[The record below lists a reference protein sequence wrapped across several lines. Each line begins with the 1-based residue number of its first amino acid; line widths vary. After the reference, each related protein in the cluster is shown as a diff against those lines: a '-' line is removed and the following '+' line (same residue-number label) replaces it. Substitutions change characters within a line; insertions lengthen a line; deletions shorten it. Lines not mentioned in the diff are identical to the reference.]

1 MTKRNLMLV
10 FLVLA
15 LVATFCLAACHTEEE
30 VTLVEIKI
38 VSNPTKLTYQEGE
51 KLDLTGLKVN
61 AVYSDETEVDVTD
74 KCTTNLDGKELT
86 AANKSFYV
94 IYSETTAAGN
104 KITKSKM
111 ISITVEAEVVINP
124 DCYTD
129 LAPVLADL
137 PHKVVETSAS
147 EMLFYTYYDS
157 NSMRCEAVLELTA
170 TDASKGTFKFA
181 EISGHEGYGYKMG
194 VITGEYTIK
203 DDKITLQALEVHD
216 VGNTNKY
223 NKATKE
229 VATIVKDGDVITG
242 LNFGKMS
249 DGDKFWGWGKSAASA
264 FVDGMALNY
273 DLTADVAYMAHVS
286 ENKLSEGWLTYYEPE
301 TIGLYEGTELAA
313 TYYVG
318 DVLELPENVAIGV
331 TYKRASEAES
341 KAPYQNCPLN
351 HSFELFILRGTEEI
365 AVTEQ
370 LQEGDKLLI
379 KYDGISA
386 EIALNVQ
393 PVPVEKTAIRIAV
406 TTAPSK
412 VAYRIG
418 DVFDPTGMVVTV
430 IYSTDETEVLDSV
443 KYTLD
448 ISGTEATSVRLTGDA
463 TVNVS
468 YQETSESEKLTA
480 TQEITASFVEASEL
494 AKTSTANYVYAGYI
508 KRNKNQQCYATIELN
523 GDLIDGGTY
532 YVAINFTKTNWSAGF
547 NFAYAGTYTVSEGK
561 VTFSVPTLI
570 AATESQR
577 NTTMFYNDCPKE
589 SLNNPSDDYLAARD
603 ALTGFVATIDGNN
616 LTFINDGAAV
626 NSFFMFQYAAKPT
639 YTGFYLVE
647 GGVIPSD
654 VATLIEAA
662 QTAMSK

>member
-15 LVATFCLAACHTEEE
+15 LVATFCLAACHPEEE

-94 IYSETTAAGN
+94 IYSETTADGD
-104 KITKSKM
+104 KITKSKK
-111 ISITVEAEVVINP
+111 IDITVEAEVVIKP

-129 LAPVLADL
+129 LTPVLADL
-137 PHKVVETSAS
+137 PHKVVETFTS

-157 NSMRCEAVLELTA
+157 TSMRCEAVLELTA
-170 TDASKGTFKFA
+170 TDATKGTFKFA

-203 DDKITLQALEVHD
+203 DDKMTLQALEVHD
-216 VGNTNKY
+216 VGNTTKY
-223 NKATKE
+223 NQATKE
-229 VATIVKDGDVITG
+229 VATIVKNGDVITG

-249 DGDKFWGWGKSAASA
+249 GDDEFWGWSKKASAA

-273 DLTADVAYMAHVS
+273 NLDADVAYMARVS
-286 ENKLSEGWLTYYEPE
+286 QNKLSEGWKTYYEPE
-301 TIGLYEGTELAA
+301 TIGLYEGTELAT

-341 KAPYQNCPLN
+341 NAPYQNCPLN
-351 HSFELFILRGTEEI
+351 HSFELFILRGEDEL

-370 LQEGDKLLI
+370 LQEGDKLLV
-379 KYDGISA
+379 KYDGVRA
-386 EIALNVQ
+386 EISLNVQ

-406 TTAPSK
+406 TTAPDK
-412 VAYRIG
+412 VDYRIG
-418 DVFDPTGMVVTV
+418 DVFDSTGMVVTV
-430 IYSTDETEVLDSV
+430 TYSTDETEVLDSS

-463 TVNVS
+463 TINVS
-468 YQETSESEKLTA
+468 YQETAESEKLTA
-480 TQEITASFVEASEL
+480 TQAITASFVEASEL

-508 KRNKNQQCYATIELN
+508 KQNKNMQCYATIELN
-523 GDLIDGGTY
+523 GDLTDGGTY
-532 YVAINFTKTNWSAGF
+532 YVAINFTKNAWSECF

-561 VTFSVPTLI
+561 VIFGVPTLI
-570 AATESQR
+570 AATEAQR
-577 NTTMFYNDCPKE
+577 NTTMFYNDWPKE
-589 SLNNPSDDYLAARD
+589 SLNSPSDEYLAARD
-603 ALTGFVATIDGNN
+603 AVTGFVATIDGNN
-616 LTFINDGAAV
+616 LTFANDKTAE
-626 NSFFMFQYAAKPT
+626 NSFFMFRYDKACT
-639 YTGFYLVE
+639 YTGFGLVQD
-647 GGVIPSD
+647 GVIPSD